1 MAADTDTYPNPKYTV
16 GLNNVGSYQVSGH
29 PFMTGSLLASGEQM
43 CIEFPFVAREI
54 TTIASGSNASMRV
67 HFNPTGS
74 GNVIEG
80 KHYITLN
87 SSEDAL
93 TISVRCKE
101 IFVSAVNGGTDK
113 GFEIFASLTNI
124 PTERMYALTGSGL
137 TD

>member
-1 MAADTDTYPNPKYTV
+1 MSDFPNPKYTA

-29 PFMTGSLLASGEQM
+29 PYMTGSTLATGEQM
-43 CIEFPFVAREI
+43 CIMFPFVAREI
-54 TTIASGSNASMRV
+54 TTIASGTGASMRV

-74 GNVIEG
+74 GNVNGG

-87 SSEDAL
+87 SSEDAI

-101 IFVSAVNGGTDK
+101 IYVSAAAGGADK
-113 GFEIFASLTNI
+113 GFELFASLTNI